1 MYYEE
6 GKFQQGDM
14 ILDALKEK
22 AKEEYVPASYISYI
36 YLSRGETDEAY
47 KWWKKAC
54 DDRDFLL
61 PYYLNWPISFHRIP
75 EEKRFQDLIDKMWA
89 RK

>member
-1 MYYEE
+1 MYYKE

-22 AKEEYVPASYISYI
+22 AKKEYVPASLISTI
-36 YLSRGETDEAY
+36 YLVRGEKDEAY
-47 KWWKKAC
+47 TWWKKAC
-54 DDRDFLL
+54 DDRDFML
-61 PYYLNWPISFHRIP
+61 PYFLNWPVSFFRIA

-89 RK
+89 RR